1 MPIDTLM
8 NEYPIFIL
16 VFAVG
21 LSIGSFLNVLI
32 YRLPRDK
39 KFVMGRS
46 YCPSCQKPIKF
57 YDNIPVLSYLI
68 LAGKCRVCKSRISW
82 RYPLV
87 ELLNGLAYL
96 FFFFQ
101 YAVSYNFLIFA
112 LLSSALIVIFFVD
125 IDFQIIPDS
134 ITLPG
139 MILGLAVS
147 LLPEGIGILSS
158 LIGLL
163 VGGGVLYLIAILGDW
178 LFKKD
183 SMGGGDIKM
192 TAMLGTVLGWQKV
205 VLIFFTGAV
214 IGLLASIVMMIVSK
228 NIRSTRVIPFGPFLA
243 AAAMIAII
251 YGDRIISYYLD
262 NFLIS

>member
-1 MPIDTLM
+1 M
-8 NEYPIFIL
+8 NENLIFIL
-16 VFAVG
+16 VFIVG

-32 YRLPRDK
+32 YRLPREK
-39 KFVMGRS
+39 KFVFGRS
-46 YCPSCQKPIKF
+46 FCPSCKNEIKF

-68 LAGKCRVCKSRISW
+68 LAGKCRFCKSKISI

-87 ELLNGLAYL
+87 ELLNSLAYL

-101 YAVSYNFLIFA
+101 YGVSYNFLIFCF
-112 LLSSALIVIFFVD
+112 LSSALIVIFFVD

-139 MILGLAVS
+139 MIIGLAIS
-147 LLPEGIGILSS
+147 FLPNSIGIISS
-158 LIGLL
+158 LIGLA

-192 TAMLGTVLGWQKV
+192 TAMLGAFLGWQKV
-205 VLIFFTGAV
+205 VLIFFTGACL
-214 IGLLASIVMMIVSK
+214 GLVASIIMMIVSK

-243 AAAMIAII
+243 TAAMIAII
-251 YGDRIISYYLD
+251 YGDRIISLYLD
-262 NFLIS
+262 NFFFV

>member
-1 MPIDTLM
+1 M
-8 NEYPIFIL
+8 NENLIFIL
-16 VFAVG
+16 VFIIG

-32 YRLPRDK
+32 YRLPREK
-39 KFVMGRS
+39 KFVLGRS

-68 LAGKCRVCKSRISW
+68 LVGKCRVCKTKISF

-87 ELLNGLAYL
+87 EILNGLAYL

-101 YAVSYNFLIFA
+101 YGVSYNFLIFSF
-112 LLSSALIVIFFVD
+112 LSSALIVIFFVD

-139 MILGLAVS
+139 MVLGLGVS
-147 LLPEGIGILSS
+147 FLPDSIGIVSS
-158 LIGLL
+158 LIGLI

-178 LFKKD
+178 LFKKE

-192 TAMLGTVLGWQKV
+192 TAMLGALLGWQKV

-214 IGLLASIVMMIVSK
+214 IGLVVSIILMIVSK
-228 NIRSTRVIPFGPFLA
+228 EVRSTRVIPFGPFLA

-251 YGDRIISYYLD
+251 YGDRIIEFYLN
-262 NFLIS
+262 NFLFT